1 MDILFST
8 ERIAERIAAM
18 GNEITEFYRDRPL
31 TVIAL
36 MNGGICFAADL
47 SRAIALPIWLD
58 SIGVASYAN
67 RTSTGTLDFRSTLKL
82 DPKGREI
89 LLLDEVLDTGT
100 TLKHI
105 SENLRALGAAGV
117 HTAVMVEKEIPRPNG
132 LAHAD
137 WAGFLCPQR
146 YLVGYGLDAD
156 ERYRNLP
163 YIAAID

>member
-1 MDILFST
+1 MDILFSA

-18 GNEITEFYRDRPL
+18 GNEITEFYRGKPL
-31 TVIAL
+31 TVVAL

-47 SRAIALPIWLD
+47 SRAIELPIWLD

-67 RTSTGTLDFRSTLKL
+67 CVSTGALDFRSTLKL

-100 TLKHI
+100 TLKCV
-105 SENLRALGAAGV
+105 SERLHALGAAGV
-117 HTAVMVEKEIPRPNG
+117 RTAVMVEKEIPRPKG

-137 WAGFLCPQR
+137 WAGFLSPQR

>member
-18 GNEITEFYRDRPL
+18 GREITEFYRDRPL

-100 TLKHI
+100 TLKH
-105 SENLRALGAAGV
+105 SAPPAY
-117 HTAVMVEKEIPRPNG
+117 TPP
-132 LAHAD
+132 
-137 WAGFLCPQR
+137 
-146 YLVGYGLDAD
+146 
-156 ERYRNLP
+156 
-163 YIAAID
+163 

>member
-1 MDILFST
+1 M
-8 ERIAERIAAM
+8 AESASKIVGLEGYAKRSVSS
-18 GNEITEFYRDRPL
+18 L
-31 TVIAL
+31 S
-36 MNGGICFAADL
+36 GGEAQRVQLA
-47 SRAIALPIWLD
+47 RAIA
-58 SIGVASYAN
+58 A
-67 RTSTGTLDFRSTLKL
+67 K
-82 DPKGREI
+82 PKI

-100 TLKHI
+100 TLKHV
-105 SENLRALGAAGV
+105 SEKLRALGAAGV